1 MDKYEACVNS
11 VKNILNR
18 AVNKKSVF
26 VLCLIIFAVLL
37 FPIVKVSFYTHP
49 AADDFN
55 YGVNTINKIND
66 IGLWGVLGG
75 ALKTVVY
82 YFKTWQGTFSAIFLF
97 ALSPSIWGP
106 NCYFLTTIIIL
117 LALLLSLMYLFKTI
131 MINCLKCDK
140 YIYYICTIIFYL
152 LSIETL
158 PSINQGLYWWNG
170 ASYYMIFFSLELVL
184 LSLLFD
190 AYINKKRKKVVLM
203 CLLSFI
209 IGGGNFIT
217 ALQQIIILFILS
229 LVLIIFKKDKSSV
242 LPFVFSLIG
251 LGISALAPGNAYRA
265 AGVVGMNPIKAIM
278 LSFTNAYA
286 FMFQWIKPIS
296 IISIIIIALLLIPY
310 IKNIKFK
317 FRGMLLVLIM
327 SYCIFSAEF
336 TPTLYSTSSIGEGR
350 LWNIMYI
357 SLLLIILLNT
367 FYFIGYILNRMKEK
381 KAINN
386 IDKTINY
393 FISGKSIITIVSLIL
408 IGSLMYFDRHSMTSY
423 ITYDI
428 LQNGQAQKYD
438 QEYRERQ
445 KILENKSIK
454 KVEFEKYT
462 YMPYP
467 IFYVDYTSDKN
478 HWLNIPVAE
487 IYNKEYVIVKEELEE
502 E

>member
-1 MDKYEACVNS
+1 MDIYEACVNG
-11 VKNILNR
+11 VKNFLNK
-18 AVNKKSVF
+18 VINKKSVF
-26 VLCLIIFAVLL
+26 LLSLIVFAILL
-37 FPIVKVSFYTHP
+37 FPIIKVSFYTHP

-55 YGVNTINKIND
+55 YGINTINKIND
-66 IGLWGVLGG
+66 VGFIGVLNG
-75 ALKTVVY
+75 AFKTIA
-82 YFKTWQGTFSAIFLF
+82 YFYKTWQGTFSAIFLF
-97 ALSPSIWGP
+97 ALSPSVLGP

-117 LALLLSLMYLFKTI
+117 VVLLLSIMYLFKTI
-131 MINCLKCDK
+131 MINFLKCDK

-152 LSIETL
+152 VSIETL

-190 AYINKKRKKVVLM
+190 AYINKRKKRTALM

-217 ALQQIIILFILS
+217 ALQQIIVLFILTFV
-229 LVLIIFKKDKSSV
+229 LVIFKKDKSSV
-242 LPFVFSLIG
+242 SPLVFSLLG
-251 LGISALAPGNAYRA
+251 LGISALAPGNAKRA
-265 AGVVGMNPIKAIM
+265 AAVVGMNPIKAII
-278 LSFTNAYA
+278 LSFSNAYM
-286 FMFQWIKPIS
+286 FIFQWIKPIS
-296 IISIIIIALLLIPY
+296 IICLIIIALLLIPY

-317 FRGMLLVLIM
+317 FRGILPVIIL

-357 SLLLIILLNT
+357 SLLLFILFNI
-367 FYFIGYILNRMKEK
+367 FYFIGYVLNKMKEK
-381 KAINN
+381 KIINN
-386 IDKTINY
+386 IEKTLNFY
-393 FISGKSIITIVSLIL
+393 ISGKSIFAIASLIL
-408 IGSLMYFDRHSMTSY
+408 VGSLMYFDKYSMTSY

-428 LQNGQAQKYD
+428 LQNGQAQTYD

-445 KILENKSIK
+445 KILENESIK

-467 IFYVDYTSDKN
+467 IFYVDYTSDKD
-478 HWLNIPVAE
+478 HWLNTPVAE
-487 IYNKEYVIVKEELEE
+487 IYNKEYVIVKEKLEE